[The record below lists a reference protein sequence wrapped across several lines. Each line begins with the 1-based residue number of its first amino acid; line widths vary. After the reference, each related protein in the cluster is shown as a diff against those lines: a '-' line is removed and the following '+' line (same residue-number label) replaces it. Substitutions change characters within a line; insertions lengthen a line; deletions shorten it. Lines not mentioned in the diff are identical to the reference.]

1 MPDPDNGAFMGEEAS
16 IFDEMTG
23 LSGALRKPYESYR
36 DWFDGE
42 DLRDLRRKSSEAELF
57 FRRTVDRV
65 WWCQLLRLEMDK
77 ATKCCW
83 TGG

>member
-16 IFDEMTG
+16 IFVEMTG

-57 FRRTVDRV
+57 FRRTVD
-65 WWCQLLRLEMDK
+65 
-77 ATKCCW
+77 
-83 TGG
+83 